1 VRKAF
6 RHERLVRDHA
16 FGLDLT
22 FLDQENF
29 VEVANVEPAARRA
42 GAVAEQIRGV
52 LRQPDRAAAFPKPRC

>member
-6 RHERLVRDHA
+6 RRERLVRDHA
-16 FGLDLT
+16 FGLDLA
-22 FLDQENF
+22 FPDQENF
-29 VEVANVEPAARRA
+29 IEVANVERTARRA

>member
-1 VRKAF
+1 VREAI
-6 RHERLVRDHA
+6 RDERLIRDHA
-16 FGLDLT
+16 FGLDIA

-29 VEVANVEPAARRA
+29 IEVANVEPAARRA